1 MCQDF
6 KKYKN
11 IFFLGIGGVGMS
23 GLASWCYSKN
33 FNVMGYDK
41 NISVLSSK
49 LESMGIKVMYKLSL
63 QSITDNFLDNS
74 TTLVVFTPAI
84 NEENIFLDFF
94 NKNNFVVVKRA
105 ELLGQICSD
114 YNVIAITG
122 THGKTTV
129 SIMLSHILT
138 VAGYDPNAFFGGISN
153 NYQSNVLLG
162 KSDYMIVEA
171 DEYDRSFLELN
182 PVMGLITSLD
192 RDHIDTYESKDS
204 MVEAYAMF
212 CLNIFNNSTISIQSS
227 IKREVFISNSIKKE
241 IFDKI
246 ESYFETDI
254 KLTQI
259 SHTTNMIDNGSLI
272 NLCDHNVKNAAL
284 ATQLALSLGVKKTVI
299 EKAFQSFKGVKRR
312 FEYHHHSEK
321 LILIDDYAHHPKEL
335 SVLIESV
342 RKLYSTKKIFLIFEP
357 HLFSRTQALEEDFCK
372 VLSLVDK
379 LVLLD
384 IYPARELPIKGVSSE
399 NLLKKINLK
408 YKWCSDY
415 NNLKDILKEQH
426 PSLVLTVGAGEV
438 FKLIPMIKTTL
449 L

>member
-1 MCQDF
+1 M
-6 KKYKN
+6 
-11 IFFLGIGGVGMS
+11 GVE
-23 GLASWCYSKN
+23 
-33 FNVMGYDK
+33 
-41 NISVLSSK
+41 I
-49 LESMGIKVMYKLSL
+49 IYKLSPE
-63 QSITDNFLDNS
+63 SIPNNFLDNR
-74 TTLVVFTPAI
+74 TTLVVYTPAI
-84 NEENIFLDFF
+84 NDENIFFDFF
-94 NKNNFVVVKRA
+94 TKNNFVVVKRA
-105 ELLGQICSD
+105 KLLGQICSD

-138 VAGYDPNAFFGGISN
+138 VAGYDPSAFFGGISN

-182 PVMGLITSLD
+182 PIIGLITSLD
-192 RDHIDTYESKDS
+192 RDHIDTYQSNDS

-212 CLNIFNNSTISIQSS
+212 CLNIFNNNSDCIKSS
-227 IKREVFISNSIKKE
+227 IKREVFIPTSIKKE
-241 IFDKI
+241 IFNKI
-246 ESYFETDI
+246 ESYFEPDI

-259 SHTTNMIDNGSLI
+259 SHTANIIDNSSLT
-272 NLCDHNVKNAAL
+272 NLCNHNVKNAVL
-284 ATQLALSLGVKKTVI
+284 AIQLALSLGVKKKII
-299 EKAFQSFKGVKRR
+299 EKSFQSFKGIKRR
-312 FEYHHHSEK
+312 FEYHNNSEK

-357 HLFSRTQALEEDFCK
+357 HLFSRTKDLEEDFCK
-372 VLSLVDK
+372 VLSLVDQ
-379 LVLLD
+379 LILLD
-384 IYPARELPIKGVSSE
+384 IYPARELPIKGVSSK

-408 YKWCSDY
+408 HKWFSTY
-415 NNLKDILKEQH
+415 NNVKYILEEQN